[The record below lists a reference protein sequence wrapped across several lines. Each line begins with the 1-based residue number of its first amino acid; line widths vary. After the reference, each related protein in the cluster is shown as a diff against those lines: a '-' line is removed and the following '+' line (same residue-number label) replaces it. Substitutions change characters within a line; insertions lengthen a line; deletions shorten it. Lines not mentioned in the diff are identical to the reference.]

1 MKKIISFILT
11 LLFFIS
17 FTGCTNELRSLNTNY
32 DKNLETT
39 LDTSTAA
46 KVQNLYDTTNENVL
60 SNIYMEMDYAIGS
73 PKDLFDNST
82 IVITGT
88 FLKLNHSFAKDLGRV
103 ATETDVA
110 ITRVLKGSI
119 TEDTI
124 KVCYYGGKV
133 SANEFAK
140 SLKPEQYEKLGITV
154 ETTGDSKEY
163 KINGKNAENNYV
175 SMERGEY
182 QVKPSTNTEYLMYL
196 YHDTKTNQY
205 YILSDSLGCREIKE
219 NKAKNPDTLVFESI
233 DILN

>member
-1 MKKIISFILT
+1 MKKIINLTLT
-11 LLFFIS
+11 LLV
-17 FTGCTNELRSLNTNY
+17 FTTFAGCTSGLNSLNSNY
-32 DKNLETT
+32 DKNEETT
-39 LDTSTAA
+39 LSDSTTQ
-46 KVQNLYDTTNENVL
+46 VQNLYDTSNEKVL

-73 PKDLFDNST
+73 PRDLLDNST

-88 FLKLNHSFAKDLGRV
+88 FLKSNHSFAKDLGRV
-103 ATETDVA
+103 VTETDVC

-140 SLKPEQYEKLGITV
+140 SLKPEQYEKLGVTV
-154 ETTGDSKEY
+154 ETFDDSKQY
-163 KINGKNAENNYV
+163 KINGKNTENNYV

-205 YILSDSLGCREIKE
+205 YILSDSFGCREIKE